1 MPGCSP
7 LTPWAIWLL
16 AVKLLLWLVQG
27 CGSDKISMSI
37 LLPLFCVIIFCAN
50 QAASHSHQARLLATP
65 GGILWIIYLHYKKG
79 KMTFMHLKLF
89 PYICYF
95 IVVLHQI
102 VKGHRL
108 ICIPFCI
115 YSLSASVH
123 NSIAKVYT
131 FQRMISRELFLP
143 LLLQY
148 LPYR

>member
-1 MPGCSP
+1 
-7 LTPWAIWLL
+7 
-16 AVKLLLWLVQG
+16 
-27 CGSDKISMSI
+27 
-37 LLPLFCVIIFCAN
+37 
-50 QAASHSHQARLLATP
+50 
-65 GGILWIIYLHYKKG
+65 
-79 KMTFMHLKLF
+79 MTFMHLKLF

-108 ICIPFCI
+108 ICIPFRI